1 MSIIL
6 LVQFYHFI
14 CMNIET
20 IFVGVA
26 AVAALLTAIASLYQT
41 RRLKTS
47 LQVETLSKL
56 VARFESDSYESK
68 RNSAALVCIA
78 NLQNKSAGVEVEEMF
93 DFFDE
98 IAFLVRIKALTLEMT
113 WHEFYHWIRLYYQS
127 AETYIIERRAKEP
140 TVWEDIYKLY
150 PKLNSLE
157 MKKHPDTYKE
167 KLDDLELNEYLN
179 EELSNNEKLN

>member
-1 MSIIL
+1 
-6 LVQFYHFI
+6 
-14 CMNIET
+14 MNVET
-20 IFVGVA
+20 IFVGIA
-26 AVAALLTAIASLYQT
+26 AVAAFLTAIASLYQT

-78 NLQNKSAGVEVEEMF
+78 NIQNKSAGVEVEEMF

-98 IAFLVRIKALTLEMT
+98 IAFLVRIKVLTKEMA
-113 WHEFYHWIRLYYQS
+113 WHEFYHWIRIYYQS
-127 AETYIIERRAKEP
+127 AEIYFIERRAKEP
-140 TVWEDIYKLY
+140 TVWEDINKLY

-157 MKKHPDTYKE
+157 KKKHPATYKE
-167 KLDDLELNEYLN
+167 KLYDPELNEYLI
-179 EELSNNEKLN
+179 EELPNIEKLN